1 MLPKGTR
8 SVLVQPVVQ
17 NLKQSGNEMEKMGG
31 FILLASSLSYAFS
44 DKDRAW
50 IRALANK
57 YNSEINF
64 FLVHNNVGVGGDL
77 NLHFQGKLIMHR
89 LTYKSYF
96 LVQLF
101 ARDGKEQKRN
111 VVNII
116 RTFKREIFSISM
128 PFLFSSLPLGQNL
141 RDALYVLGIKFWIS
155 STYLVHIAVFTW
167 ITKMNMASRSW
178 HENFDMLQHQNLLRT
193 LGFA

>member
-1 MLPKGTR
+1 
-8 SVLVQPVVQ
+8 
-17 NLKQSGNEMEKMGG
+17 
-31 FILLASSLSYAFS
+31 
-44 DKDRAW
+44 
-50 IRALANK
+50 
-57 YNSEINF
+57 
-64 FLVHNNVGVGGDL
+64 
-77 NLHFQGKLIMHR
+77 MHR

-141 RDALYVLGIKFWIS
+141 RDALVTLHNILHCETAIFLIVYLFYLLKYVLGIKFWIS

-167 ITKMNMASRSW
+167 ITKMNVFYEFVWA
-178 HENFDMLQHQNLLRT
+178 DGKQIL
-193 LGFA
+193 A